1 MFRFIL
7 FFSLFIYFERERAE
21 EDQREEERKRIPS
34 RLHTISTEPDK
45 GLELTN
51 HEINYLS

>member
-1 MFRFIL
+1 M
-7 FFSLFIYFERERAE
+7 YFERERAE

-45 GLELTN
+45 GLELMN